1 MIKIITNMPPRN
13 SAIMSPLL
21 DGMDKIE
28 AFRRD
33 VVAIVREASEMTRG
47 PTRVC
52 PHSFLVYFGQSQYRD
67 HREPVW
73 GRTGLPRIFVSWK
86 RKIVS

>member
-13 SAIMSPLL
+13 SAIMRPLL

-28 AFRRD
+28 AFCRD
-33 VVAIVREASEMTRG
+33 VVAIVREVSEMTQG

-52 PHSFLVYFGQSQYRD
+52 PHEFSRILRPITVS
-67 HREPVW
+67 
-73 GRTGLPRIFVSWK
+73 GLSRAGVGANRSTP
-86 RKIVS
+86 